1 MAAASNGPRGLSG
14 FLQPLLRRS
23 ERPTLQLVNG
33 RTGAVVATRLEAAF
47 DSATRK
53 RGLLG
58 RELLAEGDAMVIAP
72 CCAVHTW
79 FMKFPIDIVFAA
91 RDGRVVNVRSSVNAW
106 RLAFGWRAF
115 ATIELPAGMAARA
128 GVRIGDCL
136 ALSIAPSAAR

>member
-1 MAAASNGPRGLSG
+1 MSNDSNDSNDY

-23 ERPTLQLVNG
+23 QRSTLQLVNE

-47 DSATRK
+47 DSAARK

-58 RELLAEGDAMVIAP
+58 REGLADGEAVVIAP

-79 FMKFPIDIVFAA
+79 FMKFPIDVVFAA
-91 RDGRVVNVRSSVNAW
+91 RDGRVVNVRSRVDAW

-115 ATIELPAGMAARA
+115 ATIELPAGAAARA
-128 GVRIGDCL
+128 GLLTGDRL
-136 ALSIAPSAAR
+136 ALGAHPSVED